1 MKAIIFDIR
10 SFSVHDGPGIRTTF
24 FFKGCPL
31 RCAWCHNPESH
42 YPGLQKVNGS
52 RKLGEQAVPF
62 TEEIG
67 EIVTL
72 QQALNRA
79 EADRLFYEDSKGGI
93 TLSGGEPLM
102 QADFVKSFL
111 DSARLAGIHTA
122 LDTSG
127 FVQKSV
133 FQEVTKSA
141 DLVLFDLKIM
151 DEALHRKY
159 TEKSNRLI
167 LDNFKWL
174 IRQKTDFIIRI
185 PLIQNITDT
194 PENLQAIRA
203 ILKQAINI
211 QRIDLLPYHQTACN
225 KYNRLG
231 LAYSLNHLSN
241 YPLEKQQ
248 QVKEYFNDFAPL
260 VSLGA

>member
-42 YPGLQKVNGS
+42 QPGLQKLSGS
-52 RKLGEQAVPF
+52 RRLGKQTIPF

-67 EIVTL
+67 KIISL
-72 QQALNRA
+72 QHALNRA

-102 QADFVKSFL
+102 QADFVKAFL
-111 DSARLAGIHTA
+111 DGARLAGIHTA

-127 FVQKSV
+127 FVHKSV
-133 FQEVTKSA
+133 FQEVTMGA

-151 DEALHRKY
+151 DAALHRKF
-159 TEKSNRLI
+159 TGKSNQLI

-185 PLIQNITDT
+185 PLIKDITDT
-194 PENLQAIRA
+194 TENLQAIRDL
-203 ILKQAINI
+203 LKQAKYI

-225 KYNRLG
+225 KYDRLG
-231 LAYSLNHLSN
+231 LSYSLNHLPS
-241 YPLEKQQ
+241 YPIDKQQ
-248 QVKEYFNDFAPL
+248 YVKEYFNDSAPL
-260 VSLGA
+260 VTLGA

>member
-42 YPGLQKVNGS
+42 QPGLQKLNGS
-52 RKLGEQAVPF
+52 RRLGAHSVPF

-67 EIVTL
+67 EIISL
-72 QQALNRA
+72 QQALSRA

-102 QADFVKSFL
+102 QADFVKAFL
-111 DSARLAGIHTA
+111 DGARHVGIHTA

-159 TEKSNRLI
+159 TGKSNRLI

-174 IRQKTDFIIRI
+174 MRQKTDFIIRI
-185 PLIQNITDT
+185 PLIQEITDT
-194 PENLQAIRA
+194 PENLQAIRT
-203 ILKQAINI
+203 ILKQVKNI

-225 KYNRLG
+225 KYDRLG
-231 LAYSLNHLSN
+231 LSYSLNHQPS
-241 YPLEKQQ
+241 YPIEKQQ

-260 VSLGA
+260 VTIGA